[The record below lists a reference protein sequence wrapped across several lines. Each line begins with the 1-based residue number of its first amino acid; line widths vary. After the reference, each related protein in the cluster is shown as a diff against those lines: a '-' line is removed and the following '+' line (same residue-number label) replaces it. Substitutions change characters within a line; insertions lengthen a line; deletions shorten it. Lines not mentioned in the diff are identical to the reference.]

1 MHMKKAIHTIRPI
14 IQFAQKNMMY
24 IFFFVLPMIIWLVP
38 SFDRMEETHGF
49 LYADGIL
56 RGNGILV
63 GTKVDGV
70 DRVAFLTC
78 KHVVTTPYLPANVAY
93 INGARDSYGLYL
105 NSPGKAFQYICLS
118 NINPRRWHLAKDDD
132 ADFAWIVL
140 SDDEIQKISGPKGPA
155 YVQLQKSIMSKNE
168 GMLCLRDFLLAGV
181 QEGSEVENTRLF
193 SRVSGNQFDPISC
206 RYFSLV
212 AKIPFAEKILA
223 LVIQKRGTLLRMGHD
238 ITLHDYCAGEVC
250 RRVSTFDIGCSIG
263 CSGSPV
269 FARDKNG
276 SRKLLGLIVGGNR
289 NFSHFQSLDFAL
301 TELRESLEK
310 GRRLRQ

>member
-24 IFFFVLPMIIWLVP
+24 IFFFVLPMIIWHVP

-212 AKIPFAEKILA
+212 AKIPFAEKFWRWLFKSGELCFAWGTISRCTITAPEKSVGVSLHSTLA
-223 LVIQKRGTLLRMGHD
+223 AALDAADHPFLLATKMEAENCWG
-238 ITLHDYCAGEVC
+238 
-250 RRVSTFDIGCSIG
+250 
-263 CSGSPV
+263 
-269 FARDKNG
+269 
-276 SRKLLGLIVGGNR
+276 
-289 NFSHFQSLDFAL
+289 
-301 TELRESLEK
+301 
-310 GRRLRQ
+310 

>member
-24 IFFFVLPMIIWLVP
+24 IFFFVLPMIIWHVP

-212 AKIPFAEKILA
+212 AKIPFAEKILRWLFKSGELCFAWGTISRCTITAPEKSVGVSLHSTLAAA
-223 LVIQKRGTLLRMGHD
+223 LDAADHPFLLATKMEAENCWG
-238 ITLHDYCAGEVC
+238 
-250 RRVSTFDIGCSIG
+250 
-263 CSGSPV
+263 
-269 FARDKNG
+269 
-276 SRKLLGLIVGGNR
+276 
-289 NFSHFQSLDFAL
+289 
-301 TELRESLEK
+301 
-310 GRRLRQ
+310 